1 MLTNGKKK
9 KSQAYRERKR
19 EGERKR
25 EQICEV

>member
-1 MLTNGKKK
+1 MLTNEKK